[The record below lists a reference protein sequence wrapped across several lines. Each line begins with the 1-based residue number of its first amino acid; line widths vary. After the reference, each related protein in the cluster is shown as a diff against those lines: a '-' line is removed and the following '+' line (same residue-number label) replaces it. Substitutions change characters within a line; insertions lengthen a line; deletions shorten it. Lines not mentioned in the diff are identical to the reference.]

1 MMIKFRRRL
10 LYLLVALLV
19 VGGLVYGFRPKPV
32 PVSLAEAVTEPLEVT
47 IDDEGRTR
55 IRERYVIRSP
65 ILGYA
70 ERVTLDAG
78 DPVQAGQTIAVLRPP
93 QTGVLDPAARAQT
106 EAQVAAARAA
116 LQGERERLAAA
127 KADAKYAS
135 AERERM
141 QQLFQDGAVSQQAL
155 DQARTAAAR
164 ADANVEAARQAVRA
178 AEKQV
183 EAARTALVYAG
194 KPPGEKA
201 PRVTLT
207 SPVAGNVLQ
216 VVQDSEGPVQPGQV
230 LLSVGDPRD
239 LEVVV
244 DLLSEQAVRIEPG
257 TPVRIRAWGGGEA
270 LRGKV
275 KYVEPQAFTKV
286 SALGVEEQRVNVVVS
301 VDEVPPSLGDNYRI
315 VAEFITWAAEGV
327 LQVPRNAVFPYG
339 DSHAVYAV
347 VDGKAEL
354 RRVKIGRQN
363 GLRTQI
369 LDGLRKGDAVIAHPD
384 ERIED
389 GVKVEAQPVS
399 EATPRNA
406 SEVPVPESPGAG
418 S

>member
-1 MMIKFRRRL
+1 
-10 LYLLVALLV
+10 
-19 VGGLVYGFRPKPV
+19 
-32 PVSLAEAVTEPLEVT
+32 
-47 IDDEGRTR
+47 
-55 IRERYVIRSP
+55 
-65 ILGYA
+65 
-70 ERVTLDAG
+70 
-78 DPVQAGQTIAVLRPP
+78 
-93 QTGVLDPAARAQT
+93 
-106 EAQVAAARAA
+106 

-127 KADAKYAS
+127 TADAEYAS
-135 AERERM
+135 EERERM
-141 QQLFQDGAVSQQAL
+141 QRLFQDGAVSQQAL
-155 DQARTAAAR
+155 DQARTAATR

-230 LLSVGDPRD
+230 LLSVGNPRD

-244 DLLSEQAVRIEPG
+244 DLLSEQAVRIQPG
-257 TPVRIRAWGGGEA
+257 TPVRIRAWGGSDA

-286 SALGVEEQRVNVVVS
+286 SALGVEEQRVNVVVG

-315 VAEFITWAAEGV
+315 VAEFITWAAENV

-347 VDGKAEL
+347 MEGKAEL

-369 LDGLRKGDAVIAHPD
+369 LDGLRKGEEVIAHPD

-389 GVKVEAQPVS
+389 GIKVEAQPVS
-399 EATPRNA
+399 EAPQRNA
-406 SEVPVPESPGAG
+406 NEREEALDAG